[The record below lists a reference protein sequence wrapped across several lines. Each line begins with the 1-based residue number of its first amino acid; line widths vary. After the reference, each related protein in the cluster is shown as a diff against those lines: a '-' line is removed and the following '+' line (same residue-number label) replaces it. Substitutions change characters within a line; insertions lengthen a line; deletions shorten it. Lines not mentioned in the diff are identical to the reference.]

1 MADTE
6 ISPTLLNA
14 LPVRSGFS
22 CWSGLA
28 DQEVAACE
36 AHSKRRACLLIGRG
50 CLPSGVNGMRVAS
63 EVKEKYVADEYNL
76 ALIISAAFSA
86 GAAVLHVGVVI
97 AGPAGYRLAGAG
109 KRFIRA
115 AEAGRAFPAMITIA
129 IALVLMVWAA
139 YALSGAAVISPL
151 PLLRPVLSVI
161 TLIYLLRGFAGPW
174 LLKNTGRSNRFIVV
188 SSAICIVFGLTHLVG
203 LVQTWERLQC
213 T

>member
-1 MADTE
+1 MA
-6 ISPTLLNA
+6 
-14 LPVRSGFS
+14 
-22 CWSGLA
+22 
-28 DQEVAACE
+28 
-36 AHSKRRACLLIGRG
+36 
-50 CLPSGVNGMRVAS
+50 MRVAS
-63 EVKEKYVADEYNL
+63 EEKEKYVADEYNL

-115 AEAGRAFPAMITIA
+115 AEAGRAFPAIITIA

-151 PLLRPVLSVI
+151 PLLRPALSVI
-161 TLIYLLRGFAGPW
+161 TLIYLLRGFAGPV
-174 LLKNTGRSNRFIVV
+174 LLKNTGRSTRFIVI
-188 SSAICIVFGLTHLVG
+188 SSAVCIGFGLTHLVG